1 MTTKSVLV
9 YGPQGCGKTTK
20 ATVIAKALGL
30 SKIHDNWE
38 PGTPVDLLNTLVLT
52 SNCKS
57 HLPFQRRIMSF
68 DQAMLVVHQQGT
80 AA

>member
-52 SNCKS
+52 SNSKS

-68 DQAMLVVHQQGT
+68 DQAMQVVHQQG
-80 AA
+80 AVA